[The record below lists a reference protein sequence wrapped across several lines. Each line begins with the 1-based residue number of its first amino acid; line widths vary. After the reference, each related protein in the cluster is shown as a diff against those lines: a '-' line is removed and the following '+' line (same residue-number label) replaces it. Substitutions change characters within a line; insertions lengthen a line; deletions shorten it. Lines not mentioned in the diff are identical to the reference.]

1 MPTVYV
7 EGLGNIS
14 FPDSMSPQQIEEEIN
29 RYVSDENFWVGQNKK
44 PPAAPAAPEMGGLE
58 AFGRGALQSVK
69 DIGYGLQQV
78 GAEAGSAVGLVE
90 PSTVQRLR
98 QEEERR
104 RIENAPFMES
114 GAGKAGYIA
123 GSIGSL
129 LVPGAALARVPGMVG
144 TGARALTA
152 PTTFRAAATGG
163 GLLGAAQPV
172 AEEESRAAGAIMGAL
187 GGTVGQAVG
196 RGVSRIAQPVTSTT
210 TPQVTRA
217 AQRLEQAGVP
227 VDIAGRMGSE
237 NLRAVRRFFTDNP
250 ISASVMKKGAEKTQS
265 AFNTAALR
273 LIGEQGEAALPEV
286 LARADDRI
294 GAVMDGI
301 AKNNRIKVDD
311 RMVSELAAL
320 EEAASMTLEPEKI
333 VPLRNQLNNILS
345 KVGDDD
351 SISGDAYQRIRT
363 IAADMGRNP
372 ALATVAQQLRET
384 IDSALERSA
393 GPDAAAA
400 IKQARKQYRN
410 LKLLEPA
417 VAANATG
424 NILPAA
430 LASSTSTGRQRGAA
444 LYGRG
449 DADMARLARSM
460 QTMAETLPQSGTAPR
475 AAIQTMGTAALAAP
489 GIVHGI
495 ASGENER
502 STEEM
507 MQTAALFGLGAL
519 GARRG
524 ARLYQSPAI
533 QQYLMRGI
541 QSPLARRAMMSRG
554 TRGIATYAPAAG
566 LLSSED

>member
-7 EGLGNIS
+7 EGIGNIA
-14 FPDSMSPQQIEEEIN
+14 FPDSMPPQQIEAEVN
-29 RYVSDENFWVGQNKK
+29 RIVKQRAA
-44 PPAAPAAPEMGGLE
+44 PAAPAAPEMGGLE

-104 RIENAPFMES
+104 RTENAPFMES
-114 GAGKAGYIA
+114 GAGRAGYIA
-123 GSIGSL
+123 GSIGSV
-129 LVPGAALARVPGMVG
+129 LVPGAALARAPGMIG
-144 TGARALTA
+144 AGARALTA
-152 PTTFRAAATGG
+152 PQTFRAAATGG

-196 RGVSRIAQPVTSTT
+196 RGISRIAQPVTSTA
-210 TPQVTRA
+210 TPQVERA
-217 AQRLEQAGVP
+217 AQRLEQVGVP
-227 VDIAGRMGSE
+227 VDIAERMGSE
-237 NLRAVRRFFTDNP
+237 NLRAVRRFLTDNP

-273 LIGEQGEAALPEV
+273 LIGEQGDAALPEV

-320 EEAASMTLEPEKI
+320 EEAASMTLEPAQLA
-333 VPLRNQLNNILS
+333 PLRNQLNNILS
-345 KVGDDD
+345 KVDDQD
-351 SISGDAYQRIRT
+351 RISGEAYQRIRT

-372 ALATVAQQLRET
+372 ALAGVSRQLRET
-384 IDSALERSA
+384 VDSALERTA

-410 LKLLEPA
+410 LKLLEQGIGTSE
-417 VAANATG
+417 TG
-424 NILPAA
+424 DVSAAA
-430 LASSTSTGRQRGAA
+430 LARAASTTRQRGAA
-444 LYGRG
+444 LYNRG
-449 DADMARLARSM
+449 DADMARLARSAA
-460 QTMAETLPQSGTAPR
+460 TMRETMPQSGTTPR
-475 AAIQTMGTAALAAP
+475 AAIQAVGQTMLPAAAALGYNLVQGNESP
-489 GIVHGI
+489 
-495 ASGENER
+495 ENVLGV
-502 STEEM
+502 
-507 MQTAALFGLGAL
+507 AALGGLGLLAPRSA
-519 GARRG
+519 ARM
-524 ARLYQSPAI
+524 YQSPAI
-533 QQYLMRGI
+533 QRYLMRGI
-541 QSPLARRAMMSRG
+541 QSPLARRALLSPG
-554 TRGIATYAPAAG
+554 ARGIATYAPAAG
-566 LLSSED
+566 LLSSQD

>member
-1 MPTVYV
+1 MN
-7 EGLGNIS
+7 EE
-14 FPDSMSPQQIEEEIN
+14 QQRILERARARARGE
-29 RYVSDENFWVGQNKK
+29 Q
-44 PPAAPAAPEMGGLE
+44 AAPEMSGLE

-78 GAEAGSAVGLVE
+78 GAEAGGAVGLVDPE
-90 PSTVQRLR
+90 TIQRLR

-104 RIENAPFMES
+104 RIENAAFMET
-114 GAGKAGYIA
+114 GAGKAGYVL

-129 LVPGAALARVPGMVG
+129 LIPGTALAKAGG
-144 TGARALTA
+144 LAGAGARALTA
-152 PTTFRAAATGG
+152 PQTFRAAAIGG
-163 GLLGAAQPV
+163 GLLGATQPLT
-172 AEEESRAAGAIMGAL
+172 EEESRATTTAIGAL
-187 GGTVGQAVG
+187 GGTAGQAVG
-196 RGVSRIAQPVTSTT
+196 RGISRIARPVTSTA

-217 AQRLEQAGVP
+217 VQRLEQAGIP
-227 VDIAGRMGSE
+227 ADIAERTGSE
-237 NLRAVRRFFTDNP
+237 NLRAVRRFLTDNP
-250 ISASVMKKGAEKTQS
+250 ISAGVMKKGAEKTQS

-320 EEAASMTLEPEKI
+320 EEAASMTLEPAQLA
-333 VPLRNQLNNILS
+333 PLRNQLNNILS
-345 KVGDDD
+345 KVDDQD
-351 SISGDAYQRIRT
+351 RISGEAYQRIRT

-372 ALATVAQQLRET
+372 ALAGVSKQLRET

-424 NILPAA
+424 NISPAA
-430 LASSTSTGRQRGAA
+430 LAASTGTARQRGAA

-449 DADMARLARSM
+449 DADMARLARDM
-460 QTMAETLPQSGTAPR
+460 RTMAETMPQSGTAPR
-475 AAIQTMGTAALAAP
+475 GMLQAYGQALAPAAA
-489 GIVHGI
+489 GVGYGVV
-495 ASGENER
+495 SGETP
-502 STEEM
+502 SDQA
-507 MQTAALFGLGAL
+507 QTALALGAL
-519 GARRG
+519 GLMAPRG
-524 ARLYQSPAI
+524 AARLYQSPAF

-541 QSPLARRAMMSRG
+541 QSPLIRG
-554 TRGIATYAPAAG
+554 TMLSPATRGISTYAPAAG
-566 LLSSED
+566 LLSSQD

>member
-1 MPTVYV
+1 MN
-7 EGLGNIS
+7 EE
-14 FPDSMSPQQIEEEIN
+14 QQKILERARARARGE
-29 RYVSDENFWVGQNKK
+29 Q
-44 PPAAPAAPEMGGLE
+44 AAPEMGGLE

-129 LVPGAALARVPGMVG
+129 LVPGAALARVPGMIG
-144 TGARALTA
+144 TGARALAA

-163 GLLGAAQPV
+163 GLLGAAQPLS
-172 AEEESRAAGAIMGAL
+172 EEESRATTAAIGTL

-196 RGVSRIAQPVTSTT
+196 RGVSRIAQPVTSAA
-210 TPQVTRA
+210 TPQVERA
-217 AQRLEQAGVP
+217 VQRLEQAGVP
-227 VDIAGRMGSE
+227 VDIAERMGSE
-237 NLRAVRRFFTDNP
+237 NLRAVRRFLTDNP

-311 RMVSELAAL
+311 RMVSELATL
-320 EEAASMTLEPEKI
+320 EEAASMTLEPAQI

-351 SISGDAYQRIRT
+351 RISGDAYQRIRT

-372 ALATVAQQLRET
+372 ALAGVSRQLRET

-417 VAANATG
+417 MARNETG
-424 NILPAA
+424 NISPAA

-460 QTMAETLPQSGTAPR
+460 QTMTETLPQSGTAPR
-475 AAIQTMGTAALAAP
+475 AAIQAVGAAVPAAGALGYNLYTGQEP
-489 GIVHGI
+489 T
-495 ASGENER
+495 ENV
-502 STEEM
+502 
-507 MQTAALFGLGAL
+507 LGLGAL
-519 GARRG
+519 GAAAMFAPRG
-524 ARLYQSPAI
+524 AARLYQSPAI

>member
-1 MPTVYV
+1 MN
-7 EGLGNIS
+7 EE
-14 FPDSMSPQQIEEEIN
+14 QQKILERARARARGE
-29 RYVSDENFWVGQNKK
+29 Q
-44 PPAAPAAPEMGGLE
+44 AAPEMGGLE

-104 RIENAPFMES
+104 RAENAPFMES

-163 GLLGAAQPV
+163 GLLGAAQPLS
-172 AEEESRAAGAIMGAL
+172 EEESRATTAAIGTL

-196 RGVSRIAQPVTSTT
+196 RGVSRIAQPVTSAA
-210 TPQVTRA
+210 TPQVERA
-217 AQRLEQAGVP
+217 VQRLEQAGVP
-227 VDIAGRMGSE
+227 VDIAERMGSE
-237 NLRAVRRFFTDNP
+237 NLRAVRRFLTDNP

-294 GAVMDGI
+294 GEVMDEI
-301 AKNNRIKVDD
+301 AQKNRIKVDD

-345 KVGDDD
+345 KVDDQD
-351 SISGDAYQRIRT
+351 RISGEAYQRIRT
-363 IAADMGRNP
+363 IAAEMGRNP

-384 IDSALERSA
+384 VDSALERSA

-400 IKQARKQYRN
+400 IRQARKQYRN

-424 NILPAA
+424 NISPAA
-430 LASSTSTGRQRGAA
+430 LASSTGTARQRSAA
-444 LYGRG
+444 LYDRG
-449 DADMARLARSM
+449 DADMARLARDM
-460 QTMAETLPQSGTAPR
+460 RTMAETMPQSGTVPR
-475 AAIQTMGTAALAAP
+475 AGIQAVGAAIPAAGALGYNLYTGQEPA
-489 GIVHGI
+489 
-495 ASGENER
+495 ENV
-502 STEEM
+502 
-507 MQTAALFGLGAL
+507 LGLGAL
-519 GARRG
+519 GAAAMFAPRG
-524 ARLYQSPAI
+524 AARLYQSPAI

>member
-1 MPTVYV
+1 
-7 EGLGNIS
+7 
-14 FPDSMSPQQIEEEIN
+14 
-29 RYVSDENFWVGQNKK
+29 
-44 PPAAPAAPEMGGLE
+44 
-58 AFGRGALQSVK
+58 
-69 DIGYGLQQV
+69 
-78 GAEAGSAVGLVE
+78 VE

-104 RIENAPFMES
+104 RAENAPFMES
-114 GAGKAGYIA
+114 GAGRAGYIA

-163 GLLGAAQPV
+163 GLLGAAQPLS
-172 AEEESRAAGAIMGAL
+172 EEESRATTAAIGAL

-196 RGVSRIAQPVTSTT
+196 RGISRIAQPVTSAA
-210 TPQVTRA
+210 TPQVERA
-217 AQRLEQAGVP
+217 VQRLEQAGVP
-227 VDIAGRMGSE
+227 VDIAERMGSE
-237 NLRAVRRFFTDNP
+237 NLRAVRRFLTDNP

-311 RMVSELAAL
+311 RMVSELATL
-320 EEAASMTLEPEKI
+320 EEAASMTLEPAQI

-351 SISGDAYQRIRT
+351 RISGDAYQRIRT

-372 ALATVAQQLRET
+372 ALAGVSRQLRET

-417 VAANATG
+417 MARNETG
-424 NILPAA
+424 NISPAA

-460 QTMAETLPQSGTAPR
+460 QTMTETLPQSGTAPR
-475 AAIQTMGTAALAAP
+475 AAIQAVGAAVPAAGALGYNLYTGQEP
-489 GIVHGI
+489 T
-495 ASGENER
+495 ENV
-502 STEEM
+502 
-507 MQTAALFGLGAL
+507 LGLGAL
-519 GARRG
+519 GAAAMFAPRG
-524 ARLYQSPAI
+524 AARLYQSPAI

>member
-1 MPTVYV
+1 MN
-7 EGLGNIS
+7 EE
-14 FPDSMSPQQIEEEIN
+14 QQKILERARARARGE
-29 RYVSDENFWVGQNKK
+29 Q
-44 PPAAPAAPEMGGLE
+44 AAPEMGGLE

-104 RIENAPFMES
+104 RAENAPFMES

-163 GLLGAAQPV
+163 GLLGAAQPLS
-172 AEEESRAAGAIMGAL
+172 EEESRATTAAIGTL

-196 RGVSRIAQPVTSTT
+196 RGVSRIAQPVTSAA
-210 TPQVTRA
+210 TPQVERA
-217 AQRLEQAGVP
+217 VQRLEQAGIP
-227 VDIAGRMGSE
+227 ADIAERMGSE
-237 NLRAVRRFFTDNP
+237 NLRAVRRFLTDNP

-294 GAVMDGI
+294 GEVMDEI
-301 AKNNRIKVDD
+301 AQKNRIKVDD

-345 KVGDDD
+345 KVDDQD
-351 SISGDAYQRIRT
+351 RISGEAYQRIRT
-363 IAADMGRNP
+363 IAAEMGRNP

-384 IDSALERSA
+384 VDSALERSA

-400 IKQARKQYRN
+400 IRQARKQYRN

-424 NILPAA
+424 NISPAA
-430 LASSTSTGRQRGAA
+430 LASSTGTARQRSAA
-444 LYGRG
+444 LYDRG
-449 DADMARLARSM
+449 DADMARLARDM
-460 QTMAETLPQSGTAPR
+460 RTMAETMPQSGTVPR
-475 AAIQTMGTAALAAP
+475 AGIQAVGAAIPAAGALGYNLYTGQEPA
-489 GIVHGI
+489 
-495 ASGENER
+495 ENV
-502 STEEM
+502 
-507 MQTAALFGLGAL
+507 LGLGAL
-519 GARRG
+519 GAAAMFAPRG
-524 ARLYQSPAI
+524 AARLYQSPAI

>member
-1 MPTVYV
+1 
-7 EGLGNIS
+7 
-14 FPDSMSPQQIEEEIN
+14 MSPQQIEEEIN

-44 PPAAPAAPEMGGLE
+44 PPTAPAAPEMGGLE

-104 RIENAPFMES
+104 RAENAPFMES

-196 RGVSRIAQPVTSTT
+196 RGVSRIAQPVTSAA
-210 TPQVTRA
+210 TPQVERA
-217 AQRLEQAGVP
+217 VQRLEQAGIP
-227 VDIAGRMGSE
+227 ADIAERTGSE
-237 NLRAVRRFFTDNP
+237 NLRAVRRFLTDNP

-294 GAVMDGI
+294 GEVMDEI
-301 AKNNRIKVDD
+301 AQKNRIKVDD

-345 KVGDDD
+345 KVDDQD
-351 SISGDAYQRIRT
+351 RISGEAYQRIRT
-363 IAADMGRNP
+363 IAAEMGRNP

-384 IDSALERSA
+384 VDSALERSA

-400 IKQARKQYRN
+400 IRQARKQYRN

-424 NILPAA
+424 NISPAA
-430 LASSTSTGRQRGAA
+430 LASSTGTARQRSAA
-444 LYGRG
+444 LYDRG
-449 DADMARLARSM
+449 DADMARLARDM
-460 QTMAETLPQSGTAPR
+460 RTMAETMPQSGTVPR
-475 AAIQTMGTAALAAP
+475 AGIQAVGAAIPAAGALGYNLYTGQEPA
-489 GIVHGI
+489 
-495 ASGENER
+495 ENV
-502 STEEM
+502 
-507 MQTAALFGLGAL
+507 LGLGAL
-519 GARRG
+519 GAAAMFAPRG
-524 ARLYQSPAI
+524 AARLYQSPAI

>member
-1 MPTVYV
+1 MN
-7 EGLGNIS
+7 EE
-14 FPDSMSPQQIEEEIN
+14 QQKILERARARARGE
-29 RYVSDENFWVGQNKK
+29 Q
-44 PPAAPAAPEMGGLE
+44 AAPEMGGLE

-104 RIENAPFMES
+104 RAENAPFMES

-163 GLLGAAQPV
+163 GLLGAAQPLS
-172 AEEESRAAGAIMGAL
+172 EEESRATTAAIGTL

-196 RGVSRIAQPVTSTT
+196 RGVSRIAQPVTSAA
-210 TPQVTRA
+210 TPQVERA
-217 AQRLEQAGVP
+217 VQRLEQAGVP
-227 VDIAGRMGSE
+227 VDIAERMGSE
-237 NLRAVRRFFTDNP
+237 NLRAVRRFLTDNP

-294 GAVMDGI
+294 GEVMDEI
-301 AKNNRIKVDD
+301 AQKNRIKVDD

-345 KVGDDD
+345 KVDDQD
-351 SISGDAYQRIRT
+351 RISGEAYQRIRT
-363 IAADMGRNP
+363 IAAEMGRNP

-384 IDSALERSA
+384 VDSALERSA

-400 IKQARKQYRN
+400 IRQARKQYRN

-424 NILPAA
+424 NISPAA
-430 LASSTSTGRQRGAA
+430 LASSTGTARQRGAA

-449 DADMARLARSM
+449 DADMARLARDM
-460 QTMAETLPQSGTAPR
+460 RTMAETLPQSGTAPR
-475 AAIQTMGTAALAAP
+475 AAIQAVGAAVPAAGALGYNLYTGQEP
-489 GIVHGI
+489 T
-495 ASGENER
+495 ENV
-502 STEEM
+502 
-507 MQTAALFGLGAL
+507 LGLGAL
-519 GARRG
+519 GAATLFAPRG
-524 ARLYQSPAI
+524 AARLYQSPAI

>member
-1 MPTVYV
+1 MN
-7 EGLGNIS
+7 EE
-14 FPDSMSPQQIEEEIN
+14 QQRILERARARARGE
-29 RYVSDENFWVGQNKK
+29 Q
-44 PPAAPAAPEMGGLE
+44 AAPEMGGLE

-78 GAEAGSAVGLVE
+78 GAEAGGAVGLVE
-90 PSTVQRLR
+90 PETIQRLR

-104 RIENAPFMES
+104 RAENAPFMET
-114 GAGKAGYIA
+114 GAGRAGYIA

-163 GLLGAAQPV
+163 GLLGATQPLS
-172 AEEESRAAGAIMGAL
+172 EEESRATTAAIGAL

-196 RGVSRIAQPVTSTT
+196 RGISRIAQPVTSAA
-210 TPQVTRA
+210 TPQVERA
-217 AQRLEQAGVP
+217 VQRLEQAGIP
-227 VDIAGRMGSE
+227 ADIAERTGSE
-237 NLRAVRRFFTDNP
+237 NLRAVRRFLTDNP

-273 LIGEQGEAALPEV
+273 LIGEQGDAALPEV

-294 GAVMDGI
+294 GEVMDEI
-301 AKNNRIKVDD
+301 AQKNRIKVDD

-345 KVGDDD
+345 KVDDQD
-351 SISGDAYQRIRT
+351 RISGEAYQRIRT
-363 IAADMGRNP
+363 IAAEMGRNP

-393 GPDAAAA
+393 GPDSAAA

-424 NILPAA
+424 NISPAA
-430 LASSTSTGRQRGAA
+430 LASSTGTARQRGAA
-444 LYGRG
+444 LYDRG
-449 DADMARLARSM
+449 DADMARLARDM
-460 QTMAETLPQSGTAPR
+460 RTMAETMPQSGTVPR
-475 AAIQTMGTAALAAP
+475 AGIQAVGAAIPAAGALGYNLYTGQEPA
-489 GIVHGI
+489 
-495 ASGENER
+495 ENV
-502 STEEM
+502 
-507 MQTAALFGLGAL
+507 LGLGAL
-519 GARRG
+519 GAAAMFAPRG
-524 ARLYQSPAI
+524 AARLYQSPAI

-541 QSPLARRAMMSRG
+541 QAPLARRALLSPG

>member
-1 MPTVYV
+1 MN
-7 EGLGNIS
+7 EE
-14 FPDSMSPQQIEEEIN
+14 QQRILERARARARGE
-29 RYVSDENFWVGQNKK
+29 Q
-44 PPAAPAAPEMGGLE
+44 AAPEMGGLE

-104 RIENAPFMES
+104 RAENAPFMES
-114 GAGKAGYIA
+114 GAGRAGYIA

-152 PTTFRAAATGG
+152 PQTFRAAATGG
-163 GLLGAAQPV
+163 GLLGATQPLS
-172 AEEESRAAGAIMGAL
+172 EEESRATTAAIGAL

-196 RGVSRIAQPVTSTT
+196 RGISRIAQPVTSTA
-210 TPQVTRA
+210 TPQVERA
-217 AQRLEQAGVP
+217 VQRLEQAGIP
-227 VDIAGRMGSE
+227 ADIAERTGSE
-237 NLRAVRRFFTDNP
+237 NLRAVRRFLTDNP

-273 LIGEQGEAALPEV
+273 LIGEQGDAALPEV

-320 EEAASMTLEPEKI
+320 EEAASMTLEPAQLA
-333 VPLRNQLNNILS
+333 PLRNQLNNILS
-345 KVGDDD
+345 KVDDQD
-351 SISGDAYQRIRT
+351 RISGEAYQRIRT

-372 ALATVAQQLRET
+372 ALAGVSQQLRET

-424 NILPAA
+424 NISPAA
-430 LASSTSTGRQRGAA
+430 LASSTGTARQRGAA

-449 DADMARLARSM
+449 DADMARLARDM
-460 QTMAETLPQSGTAPR
+460 RTMAETMPQSGTAPR
-475 AAIQTMGTAALAAP
+475 GMIQAYGQALAPAAA
-489 GIVHGI
+489 GVGYGVV
-495 ASGENER
+495 SGETP
-502 STEEM
+502 SDQA
-507 MQTAALFGLGAL
+507 QTALALGAL
-519 GARRG
+519 GLMAPRG
-524 ARLYQSPAI
+524 AARLYQSPAI

-541 QSPLARRAMMSRG
+541 QAPLARRALLSPG

-566 LLSSED
+566 HLSSQD

>member
-14 FPDSMSPQQIEEEIN
+14 FPDSMSPQEIEAE
-29 RYVSDENFWVGQNKK
+29 VSRIVKQRAA
-44 PPAAPAAPEMGGLE
+44 PAAPAAPEMGGLE

-104 RIENAPFMES
+104 RAENAPFMES
-114 GAGKAGYIA
+114 GAGRAGYIA
-123 GSIGSL
+123 GSIGSV
-129 LVPGAALARVPGMVG
+129 LVPGAALARAPGMIG
-144 TGARALTA
+144 AGARALTA
-152 PTTFRAAATGG
+152 PQTFRAAATGG

-196 RGVSRIAQPVTSTT
+196 RGISRIAQPVTSTA
-210 TPQVTRA
+210 TPQVERA
-217 AQRLEQAGVP
+217 AQRLEQVGVP
-227 VDIAGRMGSE
+227 VDIAERMGSE
-237 NLRAVRRFFTDNP
+237 NLRAVRRFLTDNP

-273 LIGEQGEAALPEV
+273 LIGEQGDAALPEV

-320 EEAASMTLEPEKI
+320 EEAASMTLESAKLA
-333 VPLRNQLNNILS
+333 PLRNQLNNILS
-345 KVGDDD
+345 KVDDQD
-351 SISGDAYQRIRT
+351 RISGEAYQRIRT
-363 IAADMGRNP
+363 LAANMGRDDKT
-372 ALATVAQQLRET
+372 LAGVSQQLRET
-384 IDSALERSA
+384 IDSALERTA

-410 LKLLEPA
+410 LKLLEQGIGTSE
-417 VAANATG
+417 TG
-424 NILPAA
+424 DVSAAA
-430 LASSTSTGRQRGAA
+430 LARAASTTRQRGAA
-444 LYGRG
+444 LYNRG
-449 DADMARLARSM
+449 DADMARLARSAA
-460 QTMAETLPQSGTAPR
+460 TMRETMPQSGTVPR
-475 AAIQTMGTAALAAP
+475 AGIQAAGAAIPAVGALVYNLHTGQEPA
-489 GIVHGI
+489 
-495 ASGENER
+495 ENV
-502 STEEM
+502 
-507 MQTAALFGLGAL
+507 LGLGAL
-519 GARRG
+519 GAAAMFAPRG
-524 ARLYQSPAI
+524 AARLYQSPAI
-533 QQYLMRGI
+533 QRYLMRGI
-541 QSPLARRAMMSRG
+541 QSPLARRALLSPG
-554 TRGIATYAPAAG
+554 ARGIATYAPAAG
-566 LLSSED
+566 LLSSQD

>member
-1 MPTVYV
+1 MN
-7 EGLGNIS
+7 EE
-14 FPDSMSPQQIEEEIN
+14 QQKILERARARARGE
-29 RYVSDENFWVGQNKK
+29 Q
-44 PPAAPAAPEMGGLE
+44 AAPEMGGLE
-58 AFGRGALQSVK
+58 AFGRGALQSLK
-69 DIGYGLQQV
+69 DIPYGLQQL

-104 RIENAPFMES
+104 RAENAPFMES

-144 TGARALTA
+144 TGALALTA

-163 GLLGAAQPV
+163 GLLGAAQPLS
-172 AEEESRAAGAIMGAL
+172 EEESRATTAAIGAL

-196 RGVSRIAQPVTSTT
+196 RGVSRIAQPVTSAA
-210 TPQVTRA
+210 TPQVERA
-217 AQRLEQAGVP
+217 VQRLEQAGVP
-227 VDIAGRMGSE
+227 VDIAERMGSE
-237 NLRAVRRFFTDNP
+237 NLRAVRRFLTDNP

-294 GAVMDGI
+294 GEVMDEI
-301 AKNNRIKVDD
+301 AQNNRIKVDD

-345 KVGDDD
+345 KVDDQD
-351 SISGDAYQRIRT
+351 RISGEAYQRIRT
-363 IAADMGRNP
+363 IAAEMGRNP

-417 VAANATG
+417 VEAKSTG
-424 NILPAA
+424 NISPAA
-430 LASSTSTGRQRGAA
+430 LASSTGTARQRSAA
-444 LYGRG
+444 LYDRG
-449 DADMARLARSM
+449 DADMARLARDM
-460 QTMAETLPQSGTAPR
+460 RTMAETMPQSGTVPR
-475 AAIQTMGTAALAAP
+475 AGIQAVGAAIPAAGALGYNLYTGQEPA
-489 GIVHGI
+489 
-495 ASGENER
+495 ENV
-502 STEEM
+502 
-507 MQTAALFGLGAL
+507 LGLGAL
-519 GARRG
+519 GAAAMFAPRG
-524 ARLYQSPAI
+524 AARLYQSPAI

>member
-1 MPTVYV
+1 MN
-7 EGLGNIS
+7 EE
-14 FPDSMSPQQIEEEIN
+14 QQKILERARARARGE
-29 RYVSDENFWVGQNKK
+29 Q
-44 PPAAPAAPEMGGLE
+44 AAPEMGGLE
-58 AFGRGALQSVK
+58 AFGRGALQSLK
-69 DIGYGLQQV
+69 DIPYGLQQL

-104 RIENAPFMES
+104 RAENAPFMES
-114 GAGKAGYIA
+114 GAGRAGYIA

-152 PTTFRAAATGG
+152 PQTFRAAATGG
-163 GLLGAAQPV
+163 GLLGATQPLS
-172 AEEESRAAGAIMGAL
+172 EEESRATTAAIGAL

-196 RGVSRIAQPVTSTT
+196 RGISRIAQPVTSAA
-210 TPQVTRA
+210 TPQVERA
-217 AQRLEQAGVP
+217 VQRLEQAGIP
-227 VDIAGRMGSE
+227 ADIAERTGSE
-237 NLRAVRRFFTDNP
+237 NLRAVRRFLTDNP

-294 GAVMDGI
+294 GAVMDRVARQTG
-301 AKNNRIKVDD
+301 IKVDD
-311 RMVSELAAL
+311 RMLSELVAIEDSAR
-320 EEAASMTLEPEKI
+320 MTLDSAKLAPI
-333 VPLRNQLNNILS
+333 QAQFNNILG
-345 KVGDDD
+345 KLEPGD
-351 SISGDAYQRIRT
+351 SIKGDAYQRIRT
-363 IAADMGRNP
+363 LASELGADLS
-372 ALATVAQQLRET
+372 LAGVSKQLRET

-393 GPDAAAA
+393 GPDAAAV

-417 VAANATG
+417 VEAKSTG
-424 NILPAA
+424 NISPAA
-430 LASSTSTGRQRGAA
+430 LASSTGTKRQRGAA

-449 DADMARLARSM
+449 DADMARLARDM
-460 QTMAETLPQSGTAPR
+460 RTMAETMPQSGTVPR
-475 AAIQTMGTAALAAP
+475 AGIQAAGAAIPAAGALGYNLYTGQEPA
-489 GIVHGI
+489 
-495 ASGENER
+495 ENV
-502 STEEM
+502 
-507 MQTAALFGLGAL
+507 LGLGAL
-519 GARRG
+519 GAAAMFAPRG
-524 ARLYQSPAI
+524 AARLYQSPAF

-541 QSPLARRAMMSRG
+541 QSPLARRALLSPG

>member
-1 MPTVYV
+1 MN
-7 EGLGNIS
+7 EE
-14 FPDSMSPQQIEEEIN
+14 QQRILERARARARGE
-29 RYVSDENFWVGQNKK
+29 Q
-44 PPAAPAAPEMGGLE
+44 AAPEMGGLE

-78 GAEAGSAVGLVE
+78 GAEAGGAVGLVE
-90 PSTVQRLR
+90 PETIQRLR

-104 RIENAPFMES
+104 RAENAPFMET
-114 GAGKAGYIA
+114 GAGRAGYIA

-163 GLLGAAQPV
+163 GLLGAAQPLS
-172 AEEESRAAGAIMGAL
+172 EEESRATTAAIGAL

-196 RGVSRIAQPVTSTT
+196 RGVSRIAQPVTSTA
-210 TPQVTRA
+210 TPQVERA
-217 AQRLEQAGVP
+217 VQRLEQAGIP
-227 VDIAGRMGSE
+227 ADIAERTGSE
-237 NLRAVRRFFTDNP
+237 NLRAVRRFLTDNP

-273 LIGEQGEAALPEV
+273 LIGEQGDAALPEV

-320 EEAASMTLEPEKI
+320 EEAASMTLEPAQLA
-333 VPLRNQLNNILS
+333 PLRNQLNNILS
-345 KVGDDD
+345 KVDDQD
-351 SISGDAYQRIRT
+351 RISGEAYQRIRT

-372 ALATVAQQLRET
+372 ALAGVSRQLRET

-424 NILPAA
+424 NISPAA
-430 LASSTSTGRQRGAA
+430 LASSTGTARQRGAA

-449 DADMARLARSM
+449 DADMARLARDM
-460 QTMAETLPQSGTAPR
+460 RTMAETMPQSGTVPR
-475 AAIQTMGTAALAAP
+475 AGIQAVGAAIPAAGALGYNLYTGQEPA
-489 GIVHGI
+489 
-495 ASGENER
+495 ENV
-502 STEEM
+502 
-507 MQTAALFGLGAL
+507 LGLGAL
-519 GARRG
+519 GAAAMFAPRG
-524 ARLYQSPAI
+524 AARLYQSQNPAI

-541 QSPLARRAMMSRG
+541 QAPLARRALLSPG

-566 LLSSED
+566 LLSSQD

>member
-1 MPTVYV
+1 M
-7 EGLGNIS
+7 N
-14 FPDSMSPQQIEEEIN
+14 EEQKRILE
-29 RYVSDENFWVGQNKK
+29 RARARARGEQ
-44 PPAAPAAPEMGGLE
+44 AAPEMGGLE

-78 GAEAGSAVGLVE
+78 GAEAGGAVGLVDPE
-90 PSTVQRLR
+90 TIQRLR

-104 RIENAPFMES
+104 RIENAAFMET
-114 GAGKAGYIA
+114 GAGKAGYVL

-129 LVPGAALARVPGMVG
+129 LIPGTALAKAGG
-144 TGARALTA
+144 LAGAGARALTA
-152 PTTFRAAATGG
+152 PQTFRAAATGG
-163 GLLGAAQPV
+163 ALLGATQPLT
-172 AEEESRAAGAIMGAL
+172 EEESRASTAAIGAL

-196 RGVSRIAQPVTSTT
+196 RGISRIARPVTSTA

-217 AQRLEQAGVP
+217 VQRLEQAGVP
-227 VDIAGRMGSE
+227 ADIAERTGSE
-237 NLRAVRRFFTDNP
+237 NLRAVRRFLTDNP
-250 ISASVMKKGAEKTQS
+250 ISAGVMKKGAEKTQS

-320 EEAASMTLEPEKI
+320 EEAASMTLEPAQLA
-333 VPLRNQLNNILS
+333 PLRNQLNNILS
-345 KVGDDD
+345 KVDDQD
-351 SISGDAYQRIRT
+351 RISGEAYQRIRT

-372 ALATVAQQLRET
+372 ALAGVSKQLRET

-424 NILPAA
+424 NISPAA
-430 LASSTSTGRQRGAA
+430 LASSTGTARQRGAA

-449 DADMARLARSM
+449 DADMARLARDM
-460 QTMAETLPQSGTAPR
+460 RTMAETMPQSGTAPR
-475 AAIQTMGTAALAAP
+475 GMLQAYGQALAPAAA
-489 GIVHGI
+489 GVGYGVV
-495 ASGENER
+495 SGETP
-502 STEEM
+502 SDQA
-507 MQTAALFGLGAL
+507 QTALALGAL
-519 GARRG
+519 GLMAPRG
-524 ARLYQSPAI
+524 AARLYQNPAF

-541 QSPLARRAMMSRG
+541 QSPLVRG
-554 TRGIATYAPAAG
+554 TMLSPVTRGISTYAPAAG
-566 LLSSED
+566 LLSSQD

>member
-1 MPTVYV
+1 MN
-7 EGLGNIS
+7 EE
-14 FPDSMSPQQIEEEIN
+14 QQRILERARARARGE
-29 RYVSDENFWVGQNKK
+29 Q
-44 PPAAPAAPEMGGLE
+44 AAPEMGGLE

-90 PSTVQRLR
+90 PSTVQRMR

-104 RIENAPFMES
+104 RAENAPFMES
-114 GAGKAGYIA
+114 GAGRAGYIA

-163 GLLGAAQPV
+163 GLLGATQPLS
-172 AEEESRAAGAIMGAL
+172 EEESRATTAAIGAL
-187 GGTVGQAVG
+187 GGTVGQ
-196 RGVSRIAQPVTSTT
+196 GVSRIAQPVTSTA
-210 TPQVTRA
+210 TPQVERA
-217 AQRLEQAGVP
+217 VQRLEQAGIP
-227 VDIAGRMGSE
+227 ADIAERTGSE
-237 NLRAVRRFFTDNP
+237 NLRAVRRFLTDNP

-273 LIGEQGEAALPEV
+273 LIGEQGDAALPEV

-320 EEAASMTLEPEKI
+320 EEAASMTLEPAQLA
-333 VPLRNQLNNILS
+333 PLRNQLNNILS
-345 KVGDDD
+345 KVDDQD
-351 SISGDAYQRIRT
+351 RISGEAYQRIRT

-372 ALATVAQQLRET
+372 ALAGVSQQLRET

-424 NILPAA
+424 NISPAA
-430 LASSTSTGRQRGAA
+430 LASSTGTARQRGAA

-449 DADMARLARSM
+449 DADMARLARDM
-460 QTMAETLPQSGTAPR
+460 RTMAETMPQSGTAPR
-475 AAIQTMGTAALAAP
+475 GMIQAYGQALAPAAA
-489 GIVHGI
+489 GVGYGVV
-495 ASGENER
+495 SGETP
-502 STEEM
+502 SDQA
-507 MQTAALFGLGAL
+507 QTALALGAL
-519 GARRG
+519 GLMAPRG
-524 ARLYQSPAI
+524 AARLYQSPAI

-541 QSPLARRAMMSRG
+541 QAPLARRALLSPG

-566 LLSSED
+566 LLSSQD

>member
-1 MPTVYV
+1 MN
-7 EGLGNIS
+7 EE
-14 FPDSMSPQQIEEEIN
+14 QQRILERARARARGE
-29 RYVSDENFWVGQNKK
+29 Q
-44 PPAAPAAPEMGGLE
+44 AAPEMGGLE

-104 RIENAPFMES
+104 RAENAPFMES
-114 GAGKAGYIA
+114 GAGRAGYIA
-123 GSIGSL
+123 GSIGSV
-129 LVPGAALARVPGMVG
+129 LVPGAALARAPGMIG
-144 TGARALTA
+144 AGARALTA
-152 PTTFRAAATGG
+152 PQTFRAAATGG
-163 GLLGAAQPV
+163 GLLGAAQPLS
-172 AEEESRAAGAIMGAL
+172 EEESRATTAAIGTL

-196 RGVSRIAQPVTSTT
+196 RGISRIAQPVTSTA
-210 TPQVTRA
+210 TPQVERA
-217 AQRLEQAGVP
+217 VQRLEQAGIP
-227 VDIAGRMGSE
+227 ADIAERTGSE
-237 NLRAVRRFFTDNP
+237 NLRAVRRFLTDNP

-273 LIGEQGEAALPEV
+273 LIGEQGDAALPEV

-320 EEAASMTLEPEKI
+320 EEAASMTLEPAQLA
-333 VPLRNQLNNILS
+333 PLRNQLNNILS
-345 KVGDDD
+345 KVDDQD
-351 SISGDAYQRIRT
+351 RISGEAYQRIRT

-372 ALATVAQQLRET
+372 ALAGVSQQLRET

-424 NILPAA
+424 NISPAA
-430 LASSTSTGRQRGAA
+430 LASSTGTARQRGAA

-449 DADMARLARSM
+449 DADMARLARDM
-460 QTMAETLPQSGTAPR
+460 RTMAETMPQSGTVPR
-475 AAIQTMGTAALAAP
+475 AGIQAAGAAIPAAGALGYNLYTGQEPA
-489 GIVHGI
+489 
-495 ASGENER
+495 ENV
-502 STEEM
+502 
-507 MQTAALFGLGAL
+507 LGLGAL
-519 GARRG
+519 GAAAMFAPRG
-524 ARLYQSPAI
+524 AARLYQSPAF

-541 QSPLARRAMMSRG
+541 QSPLARRALLSPG